1 MIDFELY
8 DLNKGLL
15 KIINNSS
22 QKAENWVNTDN
33 RLAFST
39 YGVDYKGL
47 EVGDLVQFQ
56 NINLETLKTKII
68 NDLATTNVAVESIE
82 VIGEGRDL
90 TFNIKVIN

>member
-1 MIDFELY
+1 M
-8 DLNKGLL
+8 
-15 KIINNSS
+15 
-22 QKAENWVNTDN
+22 
-33 RLAFST
+33 
-39 YGVDYKGL
+39 DYKGL

-56 NINLETLKTKII
+56 NINLETIKTKII